1 MARPDKFLLGL
12 GTIAL
17 GLLLGFA
24 VFEAVVLLPV
34 MTYSFRSPDSQR
46 ECTAIRP
53 GMGRGEVLNSIHRRT
68 SPLSE
73 YVAGSTMI
81 FSRATNACVVE
92 FDPNTNIVISAK
104 VDPNRRTG
112 AIGEQYLSQ

>member
-1 MARPDKFLLGL
+1 
-12 GTIAL
+12 
-17 GLLLGFA
+17 
-24 VFEAVVLLPV
+24 
-34 MTYSFRSPDSQR
+34 
-46 ECTAIRP
+46 
-53 GMGRGEVLNSIHRRT
+53 
-68 SPLSE
+68 
-73 YVAGSTMI
+73 MI